1 MTRYIGVMSSP
12 SLLIDLAG
20 VARLAGVRR
29 PVASMWRARFR
40 EASDPFP
47 QPRLEKGGRP
57 FFDAMSVAQ
66 WLARTEHG
74 NNPDAVADAAAAA
87 APGGF
92 DIAEASHV
100 ACIDALLTLQAA
112 TGESLGGT
120 DSEALRT
127 IAAAVDPDDS
137 FLTTELSTLEPAW
150 QEWADLLADAA
161 YSPVE
166 ASRALERRHAARRAS
181 DGSGGPL
188 TADAEALTVAL
199 VEALAAGRDATL
211 VVSGGILPALAVDLV
226 SRLGDGDISVQETE
240 GRSIRRRLLLEGM
253 ALPQASLSKAT
264 GRLTVLR
271 LPSADTRSTS
281 DMLHA
286 LDELALG
293 MRDDD
298 RALVLAPAGVLTG
311 PIGTAD
317 NLTRSD
323 VLRAGRVRAIV
334 RLPSGLIS
342 SAVREPLAFWVLGR
356 ETGDVPVADRFTAVA
371 DLTEADLTAAA
382 RTDLASDVLAA
393 MGSGHDV
400 RAHSFRFTRLVRTT
414 SLLAARG
421 GLLPVGGRSVAAA
434 PSPRELPAL
443 LDRAR
448 SRIPDDVPTA
458 LPSERPSRTLD
469 DASVDVLVADRHLRV
484 LSGTRV
490 ASDEYAPT
498 GLVAVGAEDL
508 DTPAAIGERRI
519 DPMVFAQ
526 RHPSAHLTGPGDI
539 VFRTSPTA
547 KAWVDHEGS
556 KVIVHPARALRIDPS
571 DPGGLVP
578 DLVALDIDRSSGG
591 PGAWRRWRLRRVPP
605 SADAPLRAALA
616 DIASRRRALERR
628 IKDLDHYKELLAA
641 GVVSGAV
648 TLTDPAAVAA
658 SDPQ

>member
-1 MTRYIGVMSSP
+1 MSSP
-12 SLLIDLAG
+12 PLLIDLAG

-29 PVASMWRARFR
+29 PVASTWRARFR
-40 EASDPFP
+40 ESADPFP
-47 QPRLEKGGRP
+47 HARLEKGGRP

-87 APGGF
+87 APAGF
-92 DIAEASHV
+92 NIAEASHV

-112 TGESLGGT
+112 TGETLGGA
-120 DSEALRT
+120 DSEVLRR

-137 FLTTELSTLEPAW
+137 FLTTELSTVEPAW
-150 QEWADLLADAA
+150 PEWADLLADAA

-166 ASRALERRHAARRAS
+166 ASRALERRHAAMRAA

-188 TADAEALTVAL
+188 TADAAALAVAV
-199 VEALAAGRDATL
+199 VEALAAGRDFTL
-211 VVSGGILPALAVDLV
+211 VVSGGILPALAVDLM
-226 SRLGDGDISVQETE
+226 SRLGDADVSVLEQTE
-240 GRSIRRRLLLEGM
+240 GRSIRRRLVLEGM
-253 ALPQASLSKAT
+253 GIPQSRLPSGKA
-264 GRLTVLR
+264 RLTILR
-271 LPSADTRSTS
+271 LPSTDARSS
-281 DMLHA
+281 SEMLHA

-311 PIGTAD
+311 PIGTDD
-317 NLTRSD
+317 NMTRSD

-342 SAVREPLAFWVLGR
+342 SAVREPLALWVLGR
-356 ETGDVPVADRFTAVA
+356 ETGDVVVADRFTAVA
-371 DLTEADLTAAA
+371 DLTDVDLTAAA

-393 MGSGHDV
+393 MGSAHDV
-400 RAHSFRFTRLVRTT
+400 RAHSFRFTRLMRTT

-434 PSPRELPAL
+434 PSTRELPAL

-448 SRIPDDVPTA
+448 ARIPDDVPTA
-458 LPSERPSRTLD
+458 VPSERPGRMLD
-469 DASVDVLVADRHLRV
+469 DASVDALVADRHLRV

-526 RHPSAHLTGPGDI
+526 RHPSAHLTAPGDI

-556 KVIVHPARALRIDPS
+556 KVVVHPARALHIDPS

-616 DIASRRRALERR
+616 DIASRRSALERR
-628 IKDLDHYKELLAA
+628 IEDLDHYKDLLAA